1 MTRTGRAGEDDR
13 LVGELVVSPQR
24 RDVVG
29 FLRDN
34 GGVAT
39 FDEVV
44 DVLDRE
50 ADRHLSAVRLH
61 HVHLPKLQAAGA
73 VEWDEETGEIR
84 LTPRARATVTNDII
98 GRLAG
103 D

>member
-1 MTRTGRAGEDDR
+1 
-13 LVGELVVSPQR
+13 
-24 RDVVG
+24 
-29 FLRDN
+29 
-34 GGVAT
+34 
-39 FDEVV
+39 
-44 DVLDRE
+44 
-50 ADRHLSAVRLH
+50 VRLH

>member
-24 RDVVG
+24 RAIVG

-34 GGVAT
+34 GGAAT

-44 DVLDRE
+44 DVLDQE
-50 ADRHLSAVRLH
+50 ADRSLTAVRLH

-73 VEWDEETGEIR
+73 VEWDDETGEIR
-84 LTPRARATVTNDII
+84 LTPRARATVANDIV
-98 GRLAG
+98 GHLAG